1 MKEKLK
7 YSISKSWDTAE
18 VGGKV
23 CNVCTENNKILKSV
37 L

>member
-18 VGGKV
+18 VGGKSV
-23 CNVCTENNKILKSV
+23 MFVLKIIKF
-37 L
+37 

>member
-18 VGGKV
+18 VGRNSV
-23 CNVCTENNKILKSV
+23 MFVLKMIKF
-37 L
+37 